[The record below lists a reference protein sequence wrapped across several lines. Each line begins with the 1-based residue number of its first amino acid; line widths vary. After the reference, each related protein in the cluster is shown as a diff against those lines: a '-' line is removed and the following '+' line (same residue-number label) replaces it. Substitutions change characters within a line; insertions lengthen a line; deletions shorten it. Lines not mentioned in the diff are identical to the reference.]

1 MEGKDKEKE
10 ESLVKEKET
19 EYKKE
24 EVAMVKEKNKGS
36 KRKLSANMFKVD
48 KKNFWP
54 ANMSKLELKKRLE
67 DENEGETLYDRENY

>member
-1 MEGKDKEKE
+1 
-10 ESLVKEKET
+10 
-19 EYKKE
+19 
-24 EVAMVKEKNKGS
+24 
-36 KRKLSANMFKVD
+36 MFKVD